1 MKRSIGWILVVA
13 VLALPAMASTKAGS
27 SAKGGTSRQ
36 TPQIRFYNVRQ
47 QTEEFIGY
55 NKWISLTPEQQRI
68 KTQALSS
75 IPAPCCSKYSM
86 ATCCCPCNLAK
97 SVWGLA
103 NHLIAEK
110 RYDAPRVKQAVLQW
124 IRFTNPNGSAGN
136 ACFQGRCGRAF
147 REDGCGGMDEATVRF

>member
-1 MKRSIGWILVVA
+1 MKRSIGWTLVVV
-13 VLALPAMASTKAGS
+13 VLALSAMASTKPGS
-27 SAKGGTSRQ
+27 SAKDGTSKQ
-36 TPQIRFYNVRQ
+36 TQQVRFYDVRQ

-75 IPAPCCSKYSM
+75 IAAPCCSKYTI

-103 NHLIAEK
+103 NHLVAEK
-110 RYDAPRVKQAVLQW
+110 HYDAAGVKQAVQQW
-124 IRFTNPNGSAGN
+124 LRFINPSGSAGN
-136 ACFQGRCGRAF
+136 GCFQGRCGRAF
-147 REDGCGGMDEATVRF
+147 REDGCGGMDETSVRF